1 MKALHVKTCG
11 TTAILLRRN
20 SMALNT
26 FTRKQE
32 RYQIKKL
39 RFQKKKLGKESD
51 LKGTE
56 WNKGGTSATWTI
68 KKINPK
74 WKD

>member
-56 WNKGGTSATWTI
+56 
-68 KKINPK
+68 
-74 WKD
+74 

>member
-1 MKALHVKTCG
+1 MSKLVEQLQ
-11 TTAILLRRN
+11 LLRRN

-32 RYQIKKL
+32 RHQIKKL

-56 WNKGGTSATWTI
+56 
-68 KKINPK
+68 
-74 WKD
+74 